1 MPETCEDDSK
11 AAQLAQPRRAA
22 ASSLDRERSLQ
33 LVAGMP
39 ELNACGLSE
48 AWLQR
53 TCGSQHWLALSHAL
67 GRPSDRWADTQGRRV
82 YAAFGWLRLREA
94 RLDLAEDGQA
104 LRLNSHL
111 RWLGRSHAWSRHG
124 LAMRDGSMA
133 ELDML
138 SVFVSRH
145 SAGDNHSVRRANMP
159 STAVDEPA
167 PETSALLV
175 HLRQWRQ
182 ASETRTP
189 PVLSWRTTPC
199 PRSDFNGAGLLY
211 FPSFT
216 TLADRALWHW
226 GLLGTRERIVGRE
239 CLFLGNIAL
248 GESVEVRLLE
258 DRMREQGRRVLLQV
272 VSVDESRRLA
282 EIWVVVSA
290 LKSSPH
296 AVSGMQ
302 ESTMVI

>member
-1 MPETCEDDSK
+1 MHVLETCEDDPK
-11 AAQLAQPRRAA
+11 AAHLAQPRRAA
-22 ASSLDRERSLQ
+22 ASSLDRERSVQ

-53 TCGSQHWLALSHAL
+53 NCGSQHWLALSQAL
-67 GRPSDRWADTQGRRV
+67 GRPSDLWADTQGRRV

-94 RLDLAEDGQA
+94 RLDLAEEGQA

-111 RWLGRSHAWSRHG
+111 RWLGRSHAWSHHR
-124 LAMRDGSMA
+124 LATGVQNLA

-145 SAGDNHSVRRANMP
+145 CASDNHSVRRADMP
-159 STAVDEPA
+159 TAVVDEPA
-167 PETSALLV
+167 PETTALLG

-182 ASETRTP
+182 ASETRTK
-189 PVLSWRTTPC
+189 PVVSWRTTPC

-226 GLLGTRERIVGRE
+226 GLLGPHERIASRE
-239 CLFLGNIAL
+239 CLFLGNIAIS
-248 GESVEVRLLE
+248 ETVEVRLQE
-258 DRMREQGRRVLLQV
+258 DRTEHHDRRVLLQV
-272 VSVDESRRLA
+272 VSVEVPRCLA
-282 EIWVVVSA
+282 EIQV
-290 LKSSPH
+290 KIQ
-296 AVSGMQ
+296 G
-302 ESTMVI
+302 